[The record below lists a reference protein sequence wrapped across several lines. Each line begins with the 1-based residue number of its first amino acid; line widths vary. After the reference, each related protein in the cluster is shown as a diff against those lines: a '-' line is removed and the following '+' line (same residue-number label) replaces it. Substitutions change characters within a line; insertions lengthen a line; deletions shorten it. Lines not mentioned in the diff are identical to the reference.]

1 MPRNTTKQ
9 LSKAKQL
16 TRAPNNP
23 KTTLHNRSRVGQR
36 VEKEREENRTYSNDK
51 NENENE
57 NENGSQNENENEN
70 ENEDVEDN
78 EYEDDGNDSETEDED
93 ETVENRY
100 KEEHRQPPKRPS
112 AKHREIIIGNKT
124 RRELVGTNSNL

>member
-1 MPRNTTKQ
+1 MWRNTTKQ

-23 KTTLHNRSRVGQR
+23 KTTLHIHSRVSQR
-36 VEKEREENRTYSNDK
+36 VEKERVENRACSNDK

-57 NENGSQNENENEN
+57 DKNGSQNENANKN

-93 ETVENRY
+93 GTVENRY
-100 KEEHRQPPKRPS
+100 EEEHR
-112 AKHREIIIGNKT
+112 
-124 RRELVGTNSNL
+124 